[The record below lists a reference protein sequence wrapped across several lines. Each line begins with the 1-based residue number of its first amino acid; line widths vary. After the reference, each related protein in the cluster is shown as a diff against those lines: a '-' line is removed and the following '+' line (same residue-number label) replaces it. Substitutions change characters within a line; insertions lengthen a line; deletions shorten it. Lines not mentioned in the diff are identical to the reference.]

1 MSHFLGNFPSTRL
14 RRLRSTPWIRQL
26 VSETALTVDDLILP
40 LFVREPEASPEIES
54 LPGIYR
60 YTINELPEI
69 LEKAA
74 RLGILCVAIFPYV
87 QKNLRDEEASEAL
100 NPDNLMCRAIRQI
113 AYHAPHMGIIADVA
127 LDPYTS
133 HGHDG
138 ILINNAIDN
147 DETVAVLCRQAL
159 IQSEAGAHI
168 IAPSDMMDGR
178 VGAIRQILDTQGFQ
192 DQLILSYS
200 VKYASHFYG
209 PFRDAVGV
217 SALQGLKDKKTYQL
231 NPANALEALREAAQ
245 DITEGA
251 DMIMVKPA
259 LAYLD
264 IIYRYTTTYS
274 IPVFAY
280 QVSGEYALFR
290 HYPNKEAGF
299 NMMMESLISI
309 KRAGA
314 RAILT
319 YAALEVAEFLKG
331 QQQ

>member
-14 RRLRSTPWIRQL
+14 RRLRSTSWIRDL
-26 VSETALTVDDLILP
+26 VCETALTVNNLILP
-40 LFVREPEASPEIES
+40 LFVRESDCSPEIES

-69 LEKAA
+69 LEKAS
-74 RLGILCVAIFPYV
+74 RLGILCVALFPYV
-87 QKNLRDEEASEAL
+87 PKNLRDEDASEAI

-113 AYHAPHMGIIADVA
+113 VYHAPQMGIIADVA
-127 LDPYTS
+127 LDPYTI

-138 ILINNAIDN
+138 LLINNSIDN

-178 VGAIRQILDTQGFQ
+178 IGAIRQILDTQGFQ

-200 VKYASHFYG
+200 VKYASAFYG
-209 PFRDAVGV
+209 PFRDALGV
-217 SALQGLKDKKTYQL
+217 PSLQGLKDKKTYQL
-231 NPANALEALREAAQ
+231 NPGNTQEALREAAQ

-264 IIYRYTTTYS
+264 IIHRYSSTYS
-274 IPVFAY
+274 VPVFAY

-290 HYPNKEAGF
+290 HYPEKNTGF
-299 NMMMESLISI
+299 NMLLESLTCI

-331 QQQ
+331 QN